1 MSNQSRPGPPLPL
14 RILFVSST
22 TAGGSFRS
30 LRELNRSLVA
40 AGVETMTLADSGDGK
55 TVSRYLFEQLCDVSV
70 RFDEVPVVGTSAS
83 WLRSLPGRH
92 AVLGDDALLT
102 MAPENAF
109 PDIAI
114 DFKPQIVIGSS
125 ILRPTWREI
134 RSTCR
139 QLGIASALYLR
150 EPSALRHLEPGQG
163 SHDLVIAN
171 SKTLV
176 AGAAEHG
183 VTAAF
188 VPSVV
193 DLTAAATTTS
203 RERVLLVNPRHNHGV
218 DIAGELANSFPMIN
232 FVLQES
238 WPLTVEERGVV
249 DALTSLHPN
258 IEFRPQAPEPSTV
271 FEDAAVLLTPH
282 RFDNRPRV
290 ILEAMSNGIPVI
302 SADLPGLVE
311 SVGPGG
317 IVVDDRAG
325 LAGWRAALERVWQNP
340 AVYRQLQSEALSFS
354 ARPEVQTDKIVSDFI
369 DHVQRAVA
377 EHRGQ
382 RTS

>member
-1 MSNQSRPGPPLPL
+1 MFNESLPPSASPL

-30 LRELNRSLVA
+30 LRELNRSLKHV
-40 AGVETMTLADSGDGK
+40 GVETMTLADSGDGK
-55 TVSRYLFEQLCDVSV
+55 TVSRYLFDQLWDASV
-70 RFDEVPVVGTSAS
+70 RFDEVPLLGSSAS

-92 AVLGDDALLT
+92 AVLDDGALLT

-125 ILRPTWREI
+125 IARTTWREI
-134 RSTCR
+134 RSTCQ
-139 QLGIASALYLR
+139 QLRIPTALYLR
-150 EPSALRHLEPGQG
+150 EPSALRHLEADQG
-163 SHDLVIAN
+163 THDLVIGN

-183 VTAAF
+183 IEAAF

-193 DLTAAATTTS
+193 DLTNAATTSS
-203 RERVLLVNPRHNHGV
+203 RERILLVNPRHDHGV
-218 DIAGELANSFPMIN
+218 DIAGELAASFPTIN

-238 WPLTVEERGVV
+238 WSLTPDERKVV
-249 DALTSLHPN
+249 DELTARHPN
-258 IEFRPQAPEPSTV
+258 IEYRARRDTPSEV

-311 SVGPGG
+311 SVGPAG

-340 AVYRQLQSEALSFS
+340 AIYRELQNCALAFS
-354 ARPEVQTDKIVSDFI
+354 TRPEVQTEKIVGDFI
-369 DHVQRAVA
+369 AHVTRAIAVH
-377 EHRGQ
+377 EGSQ
-382 RTS
+382 TS